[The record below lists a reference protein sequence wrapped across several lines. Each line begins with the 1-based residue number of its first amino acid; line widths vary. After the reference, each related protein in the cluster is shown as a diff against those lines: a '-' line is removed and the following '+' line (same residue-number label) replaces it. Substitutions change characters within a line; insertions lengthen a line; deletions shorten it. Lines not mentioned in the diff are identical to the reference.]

1 MLANGEEL
9 ANHISRNEFE
19 FQYVETEAEG
29 LCMELKEYLNT
40 EGDEEKRRRYL
51 KKVGSKSSVV
61 GQIMNHRETRNYLIG
76 INSLGAHFEHR
87 EVFDSKWV
95 KENMHSIGGG
105 VSD

>member
-1 MLANGEEL
+1 MKMLANGEEL
-9 ANHISRNEFE
+9 ANHISWNEFE
-19 FQYVETEAEG
+19 FRYMETEAEG
-29 LCMELKEYLNT
+29 LRMELKEYLNT
-40 EGDEEKRRRYL
+40 EGDEEKWRRYL

-76 INSLGAHFEHR
+76 INSLGEHFEHW

-105 VSD
+105 

>member
-19 FQYVETEAEG
+19 FRYVETEAEG
-29 LCMELKEYLNT
+29 LRMELKEYLNA
-40 EGDEEKRRRYL
+40 EVDEEKRDRYL
-51 KKVGSKSSVV
+51 KKVSIGSSLL

-76 INSLGAHFEHR
+76 LSTLGEHFQHR
-87 EVFDSKWV
+87 EVFDSKWI
-95 KENMHSIGGG
+95 KENLHSIGGG